1 MEQAR
6 LLKYDPAVEQMPATE
21 RKQYLEERLRQ
32 IVSYAYDN
40 APATKQRF
48 GKCGLKPEDVRSIGD
63 LEKLPI
69 LRKDE
74 LIALHRSNP
83 PFGGLVTVPITDLER
98 IYISPGPI
106 FDPHKMGRGFNPF
119 SELFGK
125 DDIVINT
132 WSYHLVPA
140 GILLDQFLR
149 EAGATVIPWGTG
161 NTELMVQ
168 VMKELGVTGFLG
180 TASFLMTV
188 IQKAEGLGYDFKKEF
203 RLKKAFAGGEMGGG
217 PLRQLF
223 RDKYDIA
230 TSDMYGT
237 ADLPPVAVECSQNAG
252 MHLSMGLVVEIVD
265 PDTGKQLGPN
275 EIGEVVVTV
284 FDHIYPLIRFG
295 TGDLSY
301 YIEEPCACG
310 RNTPRLPK
318 ITGRVGEAVRTR
330 GMFIHPRQLDP
341 AIAKCSEVY
350 RCQAVV
356 TRPGHRDELTLH
368 VELKDENIDK
378 DKLIQLLCKEVQEAV
393 RIKVDKV
400 EFVVRGTIADGS
412 KSIIDKRVY

>member
-1 MEQAR
+1 VKKTA
-6 LLKYDPAVEQMPATE
+6 LLKYDPAVEYMAAEE
-21 RKQYLEERLRQ
+21 RIPYLERRLRQ
-32 IVSYAYDN
+32 IVRYAYDN

-48 GKCGLKPEDVRSIGD
+48 DKSGIKPADIRSIGD

-74 LIALHRSNP
+74 LISLHKSHP
-83 PFGGLVTVPITDLER
+83 PFGGLVTVPISELER

-125 DDIVINT
+125 GDIVINT

-149 EAGATVIPWGTG
+149 EAGATVVPWGTG

-168 VMKELGVTGFLG
+168 VMEELGVTGFLG

-188 IQKAEGLGYDFKKEF
+188 IQKAEEMGRDFRKFK
-203 RLKKAFAGGEMGGG
+203 LKKAFAGGEMGGG

-223 RDKYDIA
+223 RDKYGIA

-237 ADLPPVAVECSQNAG
+237 ADLPPVAVECNQNSG

-265 PDTGKQLGPN
+265 PETGKQLGPN
-275 EIGEVVVTV
+275 EIGEVAVTV
-284 FDHIYPLIRFG
+284 FDDIYPLIRFG

-301 YIEEPCACG
+301 YIDEPCACG
-310 RNTPRLPK
+310 RTTPRLPK

-341 AIAKCSEVY
+341 AMAKFSAVSRY
-350 RCQAVV
+350 QAVV
-356 TRPGHRDELTLH
+356 TRPGHRDDLTLN
-368 VELKDENIDK
+368 VELKDESIDK
-378 DKLIQLLCKEVQEAV
+378 DKLAQVLRETVSEAV
-393 RIKVDKV
+393 RIRIDKV
-400 EFVVRGTIADGS
+400 EFVGRGTIPEGS
-412 KSIIDKRVY
+412 KAIVDKRVY

>member
-1 MEQAR
+1 MKKTA
-6 LLKYDPAVEQMPATE
+6 LLKYDPAVETMEAAE
-21 RKQYLEERLRQ
+21 RNKYLEKRLKQ
-32 IVSYAYDN
+32 IVRYAYDN
-40 APATKQRF
+40 APATSQRF
-48 GKCGLKPEDVRSIGD
+48 DKCKIKPEDIRHIGD

-74 LIALHRSNP
+74 LISLHKTNP
-83 PFGGLVTVPITDLER
+83 PFGGLVTVPTTELER
-98 IYISPGPI
+98 VYISPGPI

-119 SELFGK
+119 AELFGK
-125 DDIVINT
+125 GDIVINT

-149 EAGATVIPWGTG
+149 EAGATVVPWGTG
-161 NTELMVQ
+161 NTELMIEVI
-168 VMKELGVTGFLG
+168 KDLGVTGFLG
-180 TASFLMTV
+180 TASFLMTI
-188 IQKAEGLGYDFKKEF
+188 IQKSEELGHDFNKFK
-203 RLKKAFAGGEMGGG
+203 LKKAFAGGEMGGG

-223 RDKYDIA
+223 REKYGIT

-237 ADLPPVAVECSQNAG
+237 ADLPPVAVECGQSAG

-265 PDTGKQLGPN
+265 PETGKQLGPN

-301 YIEEPCACG
+301 YIDDPCKCG
-310 RNTPRLPK
+310 RTTPRLPK

-341 AIAKCSEVY
+341 CMAKFVEVS
-350 RCQAVV
+350 RFQAVV
-356 TRPGHRDELTLH
+356 TRPGHRDELTLN
-368 VELKDENIDK
+368 VELKDGSIDK
-378 DKLIQLLCKEVQEAV
+378 EKLSIELSSAVNEAI
-393 RIKVDKV
+393 RIKVDSIEYIVK
-400 EFVVRGTIADGS
+400 GTLPDGC
-412 KSIIDKRVY
+412 KTIVDKRVY

>member
-1 MEQAR
+1 MRRIA
-6 LLKYDPAVEQMPATE
+6 LLKYDPAVETMAVAE
-21 RKQYLEERLRQ
+21 RNQYLEKRLRQ
-32 IVSYAYDN
+32 VVRYAYDN

-48 GKCGLKPEDVRSIGD
+48 DKCGLKPDDIRSIRD

-83 PFGGLVTVPITDLER
+83 PFGGLVAVPITDLEH
-98 IYISPGPI
+98 IYVSPGPI
-106 FDPHKMGRGFNPF
+106 FDPHKMGRGPNPF
-119 SELFGK
+119 AELFGK
-125 DDIVINT
+125 GDIVINT

-140 GILLDQFLR
+140 GMLLDQFLR

-168 VMKELGVTGFLG
+168 VMKELGATGFMG
-180 TASFLMTV
+180 TASFLMAV
-188 IQKAEGLGYDFKKEF
+188 IQKAEELGHDFGKFK
-203 RLKKAFAGGEMGGG
+203 LKKAFAGGEMGGG

-223 RDKYDIA
+223 RDKYGIA

-237 ADLPPVAVECSQNAG
+237 ADLPPVAVECGQSAG
-252 MHLSMGLVVEIVD
+252 MHISMGLVVEIVD
-265 PDTGKQLGPN
+265 PDTGKQLGPD

-284 FDHIYPLIRFG
+284 FDHIYPLIRLG
-295 TGDLSY
+295 TGDLAY
-301 YIEEPCACG
+301 YIDEPCACG
-310 RNTPRLPK
+310 RNTPRIPK

-341 AIAKCSEVY
+341 AMAKFPEVFRY
-350 RCQAVV
+350 QAVV
-356 TRPGHRDELTLH
+356 TRPGHRDELTLN
-368 VELKDENIDK
+368 VELKDENVDK
-378 DKLIQLLCKEVQEAV
+378 DKLKHALSKTVNEAV
-393 RIKVDKV
+393 RIKVDNV
-400 EFVVRGTIADGS
+400 EFVARGTIPEGS